1 VTGPTR
7 SRAVAPPPAAPGAAA
22 ALAETAADA
31 DGLVT
36 LADVRRAAERLAG
49 RVHRTPT
56 LRSRGLGDRWG
67 VRLDLKAELFQ
78 RTGSFKARGAL
89 NKVLSLSPEDRAR
102 GVITVSAGNAGA
114 AVAYAAAS
122 VGIPGTVV
130 MPATA
135 VPTKVAATRAYGA
148 EVVLTDGDLLQCY
161 VATQAATGRVAVH
174 PFDDPDVVAGQGT
187 VGLELL
193 EDVPDVEVV
202 LVPIGGGGLVSGVAA
217 ALSTLA
223 PHVRVIGVEPETAD
237 VMSRSLAAGQPV
249 RLPTARSVADGL
261 AAPMSGQVT
270 LGHVQRLVEQVVRVS
285 DDDILRALALAL
297 QRTKLL
303 LEPSAAAPL
312 AALMTG
318 VLDLPPG
325 TRVVSIASG
334 GNVDLALLGRLS
346 PLEPEAA

>member
-1 VTGPTR
+1 VSEQDR
-7 SRAVAPPPAAPGAAA
+7 PGHAA
-22 ALAETAADA
+22 ALAETAQDSE
-31 DGLVT
+31 GLVG
-36 LADVRRAAERLAG
+36 LAEVRRAAQRLCG
-49 RVHRTPT
+49 RVHRTPV
-56 LRSRGLGDRWG
+56 LRSSGLGDRWG

-89 NKVLSLSPEDRAR
+89 NKVLSLPPEDRAH

-122 VGIPGTVV
+122 VGVPGTVV

-135 VPTKVAATRAYGA
+135 VPAKVAATRAYGA
-148 EVVLTDGDLLQCY
+148 EVVLTDGDLLECY
-161 VATQAATGRVAVH
+161 QQRQAATGRVAVH
-174 PFDDPDVVAGQGT
+174 PFDDPAVVAGQGT
-187 VGLELL
+187 VGLEVL

-202 LVPIGGGGLVSGVAA
+202 LVPVGGGGLVSGVACVLA
-217 ALSTLA
+217 ALA

-237 VMSRSLAAGQPV
+237 VVSRSLAAGHPV

-270 LGHVQRLVEQVVRVS
+270 LPHVQKLVEQVVRVS

-318 VLDLPPG
+318 ALDLAPG

-334 GNVDLALLGRLS
+334 GNVDLALLGRL
-346 PLEPEAA
+346 PTPAEEAP

>member
-1 VTGPTR
+1 MT
-7 SRAVAPPPAAPGAAA
+7 SPPPAPAAPGAAE
-22 ALAETAADA
+22 ALVETAVPP
-31 DGLVT
+31 DGLVG
-36 LADVRRAAERLAG
+36 LDDVRRAAELLRG
-49 RVHRTPT
+49 RVHRTPV
-56 LRSRGLGDRWG
+56 LRSTGLGGLWR

-89 NKVLSLSPEDRAR
+89 HKVLSLSPEERAR

-122 VGIPGTVV
+122 VGIAGTVV

-135 VPTKVAATRAYGA
+135 VPAKVAATRAYGA
-148 EVVLTDGDLLQCY
+148 QVVQTDGDLLECY
-161 VATQAATGRVAVH
+161 LETQQRTGRIAVH
-174 PFDDPDVVAGQGT
+174 PFDDPAVVAGQGT
-187 VGLELL
+187 VGLEVV
-193 EDVPDVEVV
+193 EDVPDVDVV
-202 LVPIGGGGLVSGVAA
+202 LVPVGGGGLISGVAA
-217 ALSTLA
+217 AVRALA
-223 PHVRVIGVEPETAD
+223 PHVRIIGVEPEGAD
-237 VMSRSLAAGQPV
+237 VMSRSLAAGAPV

-270 LGHVQRLVEQVVRVS
+270 VEHVRALVERVVRVS
-285 DDDILRALALAL
+285 DEDILRALALAL

-334 GNVDLALLGRLS
+334 GNVDLSLLARL
-346 PLEPEAA
+346 PTPAQEAP

>member
-1 VTGPTR
+1 MTDLHTG
-7 SRAVAPPPAAPGAAA
+7 
-22 ALAETAADA
+22 ALVGVDE
-31 DGLVT
+31 
-36 LADVRRAAERLAG
+36 VRRAAERLAG
-49 RVHRTPT
+49 RIHRTPV
-56 LRSRGLGDRWG
+56 LRSTGLGALWG

-89 NKVLSLSPEDRAR
+89 NKVLSLPPDERAR

-114 AVAYAAAS
+114 AVAYAARS
-122 VGIPGTVV
+122 VGVPGTVV

-135 VPTKVAATRAYGA
+135 VPAKVTATRAYGA
-148 EVVLTDGDLLQCY
+148 QVVQTDGDLLECY
-161 VATQAATGRVAVH
+161 LATQESTGRVPVH
-174 PFDDPDVVAGQGT
+174 PFDDRDVVAGQGT

-202 LVPIGGGGLVSGVAA
+202 LVPVGGGGLISGVAA
-217 ALSTLA
+217 VVSALA
-223 PHVRVIGVEPETAD
+223 PSVRIIGVEPETAD
-237 VMSRSLAAGQPV
+237 VMSRSLAAGHPL

-270 LGHVQRLVEQVVRVS
+270 VDHVQHLVERVVRVS

-318 VLDLPPG
+318 ALDLPEG

-334 GNVDLALLGRLS
+334 GNVDLVLLGRL
-346 PLEPEAA
+346 PPFEPESS

>member
-1 VTGPTR
+1 MTGATR
-7 SRAVAPPPAAPGAAA
+7 PGYAA
-22 ALAETAADA
+22 ALVEAAEDA
-31 DGLVT
+31 GDGLIT
-36 LADVRRAAERLAG
+36 LDEVRRAAARIAG
-49 RVHRTPT
+49 RVHRTPV
-56 LRSRGLGDRWG
+56 LRSTGLGDRWG

-89 NKVLSLSPEDRAR
+89 NKVLALSPQDRAR

-122 VGIPGTVV
+122 VGVPATVV

-135 VPTKVAATRAYGA
+135 VPAKVAATRAYGA
-148 EVVLTDGDLLQCY
+148 DVALTEGDLLECY
-161 VATQAATGRVAVH
+161 LATQERTGRVAVH

-202 LVPIGGGGLVSGVAA
+202 LVPVGGGGLVSGVACALA
-217 ALSTLA
+217 ALA
-223 PHVRVIGVEPETAD
+223 PAVRVIGVEPETAD
-237 VMSRSLAAGQPV
+237 VMTRSLEAGQPV
-249 RLPTARSVADGL
+249 RLPGARSVADGL

-270 LGHVQRLVEQVVRVS
+270 LAHVQRLVEQVVRVS
-285 DDDILRALALAL
+285 DDDILEALALAL
-297 QRTKLL
+297 PRTKLL
-303 LEPSAAAPL
+303 LEPSAAAPM

-318 VLDLPPG
+318 ALDLAAG

-334 GNVDLALLGRLS
+334 GNVDLALLGRLPS
-346 PLEPEAA
+346 HDPEEVA